1 MARVK
6 EFKDGGAG
14 NVGLSMLFKVINITQ
29 RKTKQPWMGS
39 SLDQSVVPI
48 CQGYGFGLQS
58 GYVQEATNEC
68 INKWNNKSMLLP
80 LFLALLKNQLKK
92 VTF

>member
-29 RKTKQPWMGS
+29 RKTK
-39 SLDQSVVPI
+39 
-48 CQGYGFGLQS
+48 
-58 GYVQEATNEC
+58 
-68 INKWNNKSMLLP
+68 
-80 LFLALLKNQLKK
+80 
-92 VTF
+92 